1 MKHCIECNRRH
12 NEQMILANK
21 AVELKEHTIK
31 ELESRLSHLLESD
44 FIGSFDTRVMRNGE
58 IVYVRDIKEADKIK
72 FPEETKYDAAD
83 DLKSY
88 LGKMVMD
95 IETGFEGKVTAYAE
109 YTTGMK
115 QLLVESIDRTG
126 RPIECWIDINRIA
139 VGE

>member
-1 MKHCIECNRRH
+1 MENCMTCNRRH
-12 NEQMILANK
+12 NEQMMLANN
-21 AVELKEHTIK
+21 ALEMKEEAIK

-44 FIGSFDTRVMRNGE
+44 FIRSFDTRAMCEDGL
-58 IVYVRDIKEADKIK
+58 IYIRDISEADKLRI
-72 FPEETKYDAAD
+72 PEETKTDDTD

-109 YTTGMK
+109 YSTGMK